1 MAYHYQSEADALKKY
16 GGVVHRNQTVIQK
29 RPVRT
34 TSPQEVVETL
44 PDEKPVQVI
53 SSNQHGVSKDF
64 ASDKTMYDLFFE
76 QTVEAEK
83 LRRQFEDWMIPEMR
97 TGTTETGTHITRVA
111 SLRNFYRGKIN
122 QSNFKAEQ
130 YLYAVLNPSLN
141 TVRSFGSFYGTD
153 VERTSILVC
162 AYVGNPQTG
171 ILKDSYIEYAVR
183 LNSPW
188 TACTQRVAR
197 EIVQGKIID
206 FFAIRG
212 DAELEQAVGEKWY
225 NERDYFFNSVI
236 YPIAKQSMPGEP

>member
-1 MAYHYQSEADALKKY
+1 MAYRYQSEADALKKY

-64 ASDKTMYDLFFE
+64 ASDKTMY
-76 QTVEAEK
+76 
-83 LRRQFEDWMIPEMR
+83 DWMIPEMR

-171 ILKDSYIEYAVR
+171 ILKDSYIEYTVR

-197 EIVQGKIID
+197 EMVQGKIID

-212 DAELEQAVGEKWY
+212 DTELERAVGEKWY